1 MIVMKTDRLTGF
13 FKHLSFPKGSK
24 EVYLPR
30 TSFTLEKEPTTGS
43 SNGVGFGSNYSYD
56 IWFSLLEVEK
66 TSDNHI
72 GILIPNIQQYT
83 IPFGGY
89 KKCSLMRFN
98 SGKVGENPKSL
109 FTYLQKNI
117 QNKIGIKIEE
127 SDDLHKNLRR
137 LFSFPGEVSGE
148 VVVCKNVYSDFYFLT
163 DIYLISNIGSAHLH
177 REEKINREYFGDPEP
192 MELTST
198 DVVEYV
204 NMKLQK
210 LRIGY

>member
-1 MIVMKTDRLTGF
+1 MLTMKTDRLTGF
-13 FKHLSFPKGSK
+13 FKYLSFPKGSK
-24 EVYLPR
+24 EVYLPH
-30 TSFTLEKEPTTGS
+30 TSFTIESDSTSGS
-43 SNGVGFGSNYSYD
+43 PVSVCIGNDCNND

-66 TSDNHI
+66 TPDNHV
-72 GILIPNIQQYT
+72 GILIPNIQQYS

-89 KKCSLMRFN
+89 EKCSLMRFN
-98 SGKVGENPKSL
+98 SAKVSEHPESL
-109 FTYLQKNI
+109 FTYLQENI
-117 QNKIGIKIEE
+117 ENKIGIKIEE
-127 SDDLHKNLRR
+127 SNNLNEELKR
-137 LFSFPGEVSGE
+137 LFTFPGEVSGE

-192 MELTST
+192 MELTSI